1 LTIFEAAICEN
12 FINNWHLFSQRNKSE
27 YEIMVAIAEPV
38 SVAGESKV
46 I

>member
-1 LTIFEAAICEN
+1 
-12 FINNWHLFSQRNKSE
+12 
-27 YEIMVAIAEPV
+27 MVAIAEPV